1 MAIAAENEETMTQSS
16 DDPFDLRRFVEAQ
29 GPTIERVFAEL
40 RAGRKR
46 SHWMW
51 YVFPQIDG
59 LGRSA
64 MAQTYAIRS
73 VAEAR
78 AFLAHPLLGDRL
90 RDCVRLV
97 VAAGRP
103 LGAVFGAPD
112 DVKFRSSMTLF
123 AAAAPEEAVFAEALR
138 RLCDDAADPAT
149 LARLASPPP
158 AIRTT
163 RDAR

>member
-1 MAIAAENEETMTQSS
+1 MTRPA

-29 GPTIERVFAEL
+29 APVMERVLAEL

-51 YVFPQIDG
+51 FVFPQIEG

-64 MAQTYAIRS
+64 MAQTYAIHS
-73 VAEAR
+73 AAEAR

-97 VAAGRP
+97 LAAERP
-103 LGAVFGAPD
+103 LAAIFGAPD
-112 DVKFRSSMTLF
+112 DVKFRSCMTLF
-123 AAAAPEEAVFAEALR
+123 AAAAPQEALF
-138 RLCDDAADPAT
+138 T
-149 LARLASPPP
+149 SYNFV
-158 AIRTT
+158 
-163 RDAR
+163 